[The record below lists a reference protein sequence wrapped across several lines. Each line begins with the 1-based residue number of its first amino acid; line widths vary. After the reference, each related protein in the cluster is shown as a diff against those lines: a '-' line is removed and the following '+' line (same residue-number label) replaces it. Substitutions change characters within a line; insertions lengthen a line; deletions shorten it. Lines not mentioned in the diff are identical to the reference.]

1 MSSPTSATP
10 SSSAASQTSS
20 PSGGSNSS
28 NLYLF
33 TFVATLFV
41 LLMISSTIIFRS
53 YILRRRYQRRLQEAL
68 AAGVILAP
76 REQGSRRK
84 RFRTRPKFYDVWF
97 DTAGDTWE
105 ELMPVSVQPVKT
117 KRRRKHTTTPV
128 KVEPEPQP
136 KISER
141 VLGAL
146 SMGRHRAFR
155 SSPGSGSTS
164 PTAPDQEAAQTA
176 PSPAGIEPPTTADV
190 TSPVSP
196 DPEKSVRHRL
206 FSTCNCRSPYSF
218 RCPPPTAARSK
229 DPVSSTATTTPTL
242 SLSIAKK
249 TCHYRNWFSASLGL
263 PVSPKPHQRRRP
275 KSRKIRTAMHDI
287 LIHTFC
293 CDDTIPFQAS
303 NVVFQ
308 LSPFN
313 RHLAR
318 INFFPGLFVDESR

>member
-1 MSSPTSATP
+1 MHS
-10 SSSAASQTSS
+10 
-20 PSGGSNSS
+20 
-28 NLYLF
+28 F

-141 VLGAL
+141 VLSAL

-196 DPEKSVRHRL
+196 DPEKER
-206 FSTCNCRSPYSF
+206 
-218 RCPPPTAARSK
+218 PPPSLLNMQLQVAVLVQMPSPHRRAQQRPSDIDSNNNTNII
-229 DPVSSTATTTPTL
+229 PVNREEDMP
-242 SLSIAKK
+242 
-249 TCHYRNWFSASLGL
+249 L
-263 PVSPKPHQRRRP
+263 PELVFGVTRLACKPETSPAPP
-275 KSRKIRTAMHDI
+275 PEVTED
-287 LIHTFC
+287 
-293 CDDTIPFQAS
+293 
-303 NVVFQ
+303 
-308 LSPFN
+308 
-313 RHLAR
+313 
-318 INFFPGLFVDESR
+318 